1 MWRYL
6 EYDPN
11 IIHLVK
17 AQYRIV
23 IIDFYFTE
31 YNLTGLYYILLPL

>member
-6 EYDPN
+6 EDDPN

-17 AQYRIV
+17 VQYRIV
-23 IIDFYFTE
+23 NDLYFIE
-31 YNLTGLYYILLPL
+31 YNLTGLYYIILPL